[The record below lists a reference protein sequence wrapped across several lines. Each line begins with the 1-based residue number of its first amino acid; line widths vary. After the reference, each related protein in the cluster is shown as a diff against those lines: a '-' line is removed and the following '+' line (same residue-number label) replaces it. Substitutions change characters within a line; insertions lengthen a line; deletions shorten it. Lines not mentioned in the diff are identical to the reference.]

1 MPSSSE
7 KQRRF
12 FQAVKGAKQNPN
24 APAHLRK
31 VANSMTDTDID
42 AFASSVAEGKDL
54 QLKKTVLS
62 ILKDIQEPMYLQ
74 EDDTETNINPIAK
87 TIPSIKRNFEQYV
100 AEHLG
105 HPLGTKEKE
114 ALNTFQDTKPTKV
127 SREEIRYETTD
138 EFQQSTTTVI
148 KKMRSGTDFVF
159 TAFIKHS
166 KPETPDEKEAPP
178 EAGAETGPTPT
189 AKEAGV
195 DEIIVTNSIP
205 FKDEIKGG
213 SILAEFLKKL
223 DL

>member
-1 MPSSSE
+1 MPSSSK
-7 KQRRF
+7 KQQRF
-12 FQAVKGAKQNPN
+12 FQAVKGAKNNPN

-31 VANSMTDTDID
+31 VAKSMTDTDID
-42 AFASSVAEGKDL
+42 AFASSVTEEKDL
-54 QLKKTVLS
+54 KLKKAVLA
-62 ILKDIQEPMYLQ
+62 ILKDIQDPMYLQ
-74 EDDTETNINPIAK
+74 EDDTETNIHPVAK
-87 TIPSIKRNFEQYV
+87 TLPPVKRNFEQYV

-114 ALNTFQDTKPTKV
+114 ALNTFQDVKPTKV

-148 KKMRSGTDFVF
+148 KKMRMGADFVY
-159 TAFIKHS
+159 TAFVKHS

-178 EAGAETGPTPT
+178 EAGAEAGATPS
-189 AKEAGV
+189 AEEAGV
-195 DEIIVTNSIP
+195 DEIIVINSIP

-213 SILAEFLKKL
+213 AILAEFLKKI